1 MINLLP
7 NHPELDSGTINLTD
21 FHLGLSPPRYDGGL
35 VVVLS
40 RVPRR
45 PRATLGDPVTS
56 CLEFLGSILC
66 TSGFPALRTENDGG
80 LVVVFSKVP
89 RRPRATLGDPVS
101 LVDSR
106 TTCENDGKLEVL
118 RQAKKY
124 LSLCHTDFNMKGGKL
139 CCQ

>member
-21 FHLGLSPPRYDGGL
+21 FHLGLSPPRNDGGR

-40 RVPRR
+40 KVLRR
-45 PRATLGDPVTS
+45 PRATLGEPV
-56 CLEFLGSILC
+56 G
-66 TSGFPALRTENDGG
+66 
-80 LVVVFSKVP
+80 
-89 RRPRATLGDPVS
+89 

-106 TTCENDGKLEVL
+106 TTCEKDGKLEFL

-124 LSLCHTDFNMKGGKL
+124 LPLCYTDFNMKGGKL

>member
-1 MINLLP
+1 MINLLLR
-7 NHPELDSGTINLTD
+7 HPELDSGSINLTD
-21 FHLGLSPPRYDGGL
+21 FHLGLSPPRNDGGL

-40 RVPRR
+40 
-45 PRATLGDPVTS
+45 
-56 CLEFLGSILC
+56 
-66 TSGFPALRTENDGG
+66 
-80 LVVVFSKVP
+80 KVL